1 MISRSEAVCPKINDF
16 HICNYQ
22 FPITRA
28 QKNYINVH
36 MYVCVINNAIVRGIY
51 TQIVPIVNCY
61 YYYFRIRRSINDR
74 DTQTFDTL
82 HTLF

>member
-1 MISRSEAVCPKINDF
+1 
-16 HICNYQ
+16 
-22 FPITRA
+22 
-28 QKNYINVH
+28 

-61 YYYFRIRRSINDR
+61 YYFRIRRSINDR
-74 DTQTFDTL
+74 DTQTFD